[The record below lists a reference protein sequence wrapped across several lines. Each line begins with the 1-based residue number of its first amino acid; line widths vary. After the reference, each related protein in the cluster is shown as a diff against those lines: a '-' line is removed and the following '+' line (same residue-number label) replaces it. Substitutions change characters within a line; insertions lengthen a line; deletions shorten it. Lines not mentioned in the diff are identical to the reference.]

1 MTTTKDALPELP
13 EAFDTIIGLQGDGD
27 EAEPVEWPVFTIDQ
41 MRAYALAALASRQ
54 APADLREI
62 ECPPDPDVVDRA
74 LSERPRLSPYD
85 AVARAMDLASL
96 LAGSVG
102 MNNKEQAN
110 AYSSRLR
117 RHLIEYVY
125 PATSA
130 EAQAKSEPAA
140 SDARD
145 AARYRWLRD
154 NTDSDW
160 AICEWNTDES
170 DGIGYYRD
178 ARAPNIV
185 DAEIDAAIAAT
196 QEQKP

>member
-1 MTTTKDALPELP
+1 MTT
-13 EAFDTIIGLQGDGD
+13 
-27 EAEPVEWPVFTIDQ
+27 DQ
-41 MRAYALAALASRQ
+41 ERAALASKQ

-125 PATSA
+125 PATTA
-130 EAQAKSEPAA
+130 EAQAKSEPVA

-145 AARYRWLRD
+145 AARYRHLRQ
-154 NTDSDW
+154 
-160 AICEWNTDES
+160 
-170 DGIGYYRD
+170 YRD
-178 ARAPNIV
+178 VSLATMFFGNGCINKYRDDV
-185 DAEIDAAIAAT
+185 DEAIDAAIAAT
-196 QEQKP
+196 QGGENGNG